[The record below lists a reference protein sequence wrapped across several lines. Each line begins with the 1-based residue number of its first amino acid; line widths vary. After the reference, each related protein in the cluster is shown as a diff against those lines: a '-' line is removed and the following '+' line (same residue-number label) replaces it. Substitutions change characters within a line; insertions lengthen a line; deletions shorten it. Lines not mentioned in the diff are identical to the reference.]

1 VQDPDFDLNR
11 HLFSTALP
19 KPGGWQEL
27 RSLASQEFSNQLSR
41 ERPLWE
47 FIFVEGLDN
56 IPQVPKGSVALLTKV
71 HHAGFDGKAGVELMT
86 MLYNLSANISG
97 IPAPV
102 DKLV

>member
-1 VQDPDFDLNR
+1 
-11 HLFSTALP
+11 
-19 KPGGWQEL
+19 
-27 RSLASQEFSNQLSR
+27 
-41 ERPLWE
+41 LWE